1 MLSEASKQ
9 KISRVHE
16 IKKEEL
22 NLKMTRMISRKM
34 AGGMLVGFLAVA
46 GIVTGSQGSVTVY
59 AAEELQGSGTAD
71 DPYVI
76 TGSED
81 LWQFAEIVKASSD
94 RNQCAKVA
102 DGVTQIDTTVRGE
115 DTDLT
120 WSPIGDSTV
129 SYTGVFDGNGAE
141 ITIHADRGFNNNAG
155 LFGILGSGGEIRNVT
170 TAGSSKGCD
179 KVGGICG
186 QACRDAKIVNCN
198 NKADITATSGQAGG
212 LAGYASSAQIESD
225 TSISNTG
232 AVTGTAHVGGL
243 VGWASGGMKVIVHEG
258 ILNSGAITAQSSG
271 YVGGL
276 IGYADSASIQADAD
290 IINTGK
296 ISSMVSNTSM
306 GAGGLIGCGN
316 NTSII
321 SRNGMLQ
328 NKGEVT
334 AAITGVGG
342 IGGHLTSPN
351 NSNCQIQAAK
361 GVINTGR
368 IIGKNSVGGV
378 VGEYAY
384 SAPMTS
390 TDGFLLNTGD
400 VEGNGDNVGGVIGR
414 MAATLDSGK
423 YGNTGNVTN
432 TGKYTGGVIGSWD
445 NNKTSLENA
454 FNTGNVEVTGEDA
467 ADVGGIAGRF
477 TGVNI
482 KNCYHTTEYP
492 LIGNGEAEKDKITGE
507 ISNCYCMEANT
518 SPWNGEITKT
528 AKAFMEGEVAYL
540 LDGSGDNRNSKLLW
554 GQKIG
559 TDQTP
564 VLGGTTVYQDGSI
577 YSNTAEH
584 HYGEPQYAWNES
596 EMSCTASRICEGCK
610 KEENDPVTAT
620 YTEEAAGCE
629 TSGKRDYRA
638 EFANPAF
645 EVQTKTVI
653 LNPLGHDYDESQY
666 AWNEG
671 EMSCTA
677 SRICKRCKKAEN
689 ETVTA
694 AYTEEKA
701 GCETSGKRDY
711 RAEFANPAF
720 EVQTKT
726 VTLNP
731 LGHDT
736 TDAVWSKDEKVHWKE
751 CKNECGK
758 KLEQAEHTFKTVID
772 RQATE
777 STEGSSHEECSV
789 CGYQKAAVVIPVIK
803 KEETTN
809 RQPFDS
815 SKNDQTADSS
825 DQTADTLTIGQV
837 VVNQADGA
845 SYTIKKNTDNA
856 YEVEYK
862 APKNKKQTKI
872 VVPDTI
878 KINGVT
884 YKVTSIA
891 KNAFKNNKKLKT
903 VTVGKNVS
911 KMGANVFTGCKKLKT
926 ITIKSTKLTAKT
938 LSKSTFKGITKAKTI
953 KVPKKKLSTYKKLFK
968 NSGLSAKVKVK
979 AY

>member
-1 MLSEASKQ
+1 MPK
-9 KISRVHE
+9 
-16 IKKEEL
+16 
-22 NLKMTRMISRKM
+22 MISRKM

-46 GIVTGSQGSVTVY
+46 GIVTGSQGSMTVY

-81 LWQFAEIVKASSD
+81 LWQFAEIVKVSSD

-102 DGVTQIDTTVRGE
+102 DGVTEIDTTVRGE
-115 DTDLT
+115 KTDLT

-141 ITIHADRGFNNNAG
+141 ITIHADRSINNNAG

-170 TAGSSKGCD
+170 TAGSSKGWD
-179 KVGGICG
+179 SVGGICG
-186 QACRDAKIVNCN
+186 QACSDAKIVNCN
-198 NKADITATSGQAGG
+198 NKADITAQGGQAGG
-212 LAGYASSAQIESD
+212 LVGYASSAQIESD

-232 AVTGTAHVGGL
+232 AVTGTANVGGL
-243 VGWASGGMKVIVHEG
+243 VGQASSGMKVIVHEG
-258 ILNSGAITAQSSG
+258 ILNSGAITAKSSG

-276 IGYADSASIQADAD
+276 IGNADSASIQADED

-296 ISSMVSNTSM
+296 ISSMVSNTSR
-306 GAGGLIGCGN
+306 GAGGLIGYGID
-316 NTSII
+316 TSII

-334 AAITGVGG
+334 AAITSVGG
-342 IGGHLTSPN
+342 IGGHLTSSN

-361 GVINTGR
+361 GMINTGR
-368 IIGKNSVGGV
+368 ITGKESVGGL

-400 VEGNGDNVGGVIGR
+400 VEGNGANVGGVIGR
-414 MAATLDSGK
+414 MGSISDGGK

-454 FNTGNVEVTGEDA
+454 FNTGNVAVTGEDA

-492 LIGNGEAEKDKITGE
+492 LIGNGEAEKDEITGK
-507 ISNCYCMEANT
+507 ISNCYCMEKNT
-518 SPWNGEITKT
+518 LPWDGEITKT
-528 AKAFMEGEVAYL
+528 TKAFTDGEVAYL
-540 LDGSGDNRNSKLLW
+540 LDGSGDSRRAELIW

-564 VLGGTTVYQDGSI
+564 VLGGMTVYQDGSI
-577 YSNTAEH
+577 YSNADGH
-584 HYGEPQYAWNES
+584 HYGAPQYTWSES
-596 EMSCTASRICEGCK
+596 DMSCTARRICEGCEN
-610 KEENDPVTAT
+610 EE
-620 YTEEAAGCE
+620 
-629 TSGKRDYRA
+629 S
-638 EFANPAF
+638 
-645 EVQTKTVI
+645 
-653 LNPLGHDYDESQY
+653 
-666 AWNEG
+666 
-671 EMSCTA
+671 
-677 SRICKRCKKAEN
+677 

-694 AYTEEKA
+694 SYTEEKA
-701 GCETSGKRDY
+701 GCETNGKKEY
-711 RAEFANPAF
+711 KAEFKNPSF

-726 VTLNP
+726 ASLNP

-815 SKNDQTADSS
+815 SKNDQTTTDKNNQTADGPN
-825 DQTADTLTIGQV
+825 QAADTLTIGQV

-872 VVPDTI
+872 AVPDSI
-878 KINGVT
+878 KINGAT

-891 KNAFKNNKKLKT
+891 KSAFKNNKKLKT
-903 VTVGKNVS
+903 VTIGKNVS
-911 KMGANVFTGCKKLKT
+911 KIGKNVFSGCKKLKT
-926 ITIKSTKLTAKT
+926 ITIKSTKLKAKT
-938 LSKSTFKGITKAKTI
+938 LSKSTFKGIKKAATV
-953 KVPKKKLSTYKKLFK
+953 KVPKKKLSAYKKLFK
-968 NSGLSAKVKVK
+968 SRGLSSKIKVK

>member
-1 MLSEASKQ
+1 M
-9 KISRVHE
+9 
-16 IKKEEL
+16 
-22 NLKMTRMISRKM
+22 KMTKMISRKM

-46 GIVTGSQGSVTVY
+46 GIVTGSQGSMTVY

-102 DGVTQIDTTVRGE
+102 DGVTEIDTTVRGE
-115 DTDLT
+115 KTDLT
-120 WSPIGDSTV
+120 WSPIGDSTI

-141 ITIHADRGFNNNAG
+141 ITIHADRSINNNAG

-170 TAGSSKGCD
+170 TAGSSKGWD
-179 KVGGICG
+179 SVGGICG
-186 QACRDAKIVNCN
+186 QACSDAKIVNCN
-198 NKADITATSGQAGG
+198 NKADITAQGGQAGG
-212 LAGYASSAQIESD
+212 LVGYASRAQIESD

-232 AVTGTAHVGGL
+232 AVTGTANVGGL
-243 VGWASGGMKVIVHEG
+243 VGQASGGMKVIVHEG
-258 ILNSGAITAQSSG
+258 ILNSGAITAKSSG

-276 IGYADSASIQADAD
+276 IGYADPASIQADAD

-296 ISSMVSNTSM
+296 ISSMGSNTSM
-306 GAGGLIGCGN
+306 GAGGLIGYGID
-316 NTSII
+316 TSII

-334 AAITGVGG
+334 AAITSVGG
-342 IGGHLTSPN
+342 IGGHMTSSDS
-351 NSNCQIQAAK
+351 SNCQIQAAK

-368 IIGKNSVGGV
+368 ITGKNSVGGV

-390 TDGFLLNTGD
+390 TDGFILNKGA

-414 MAATLDSGK
+414 KGSNSDGSK
-423 YGNTGNVTN
+423 YGNMGDVTN

-445 NNKTSLENA
+445 SNTSLENS
-454 FNTGNVEVTGEDA
+454 FNIGTVKVTGENA
-467 ADVGGIAGRF
+467 TDVGGVVGKF
-477 TGVNI
+477 SGVNI
-482 KNCYHTTEYP
+482 KHCYHTTKYP
-492 LIGNGEAEKDKITGE
+492 LIGNGEEEKEEIIGK
-507 ISNCYCMEANT
+507 ISNCYCMEKNT
-518 SPWNGEITKT
+518 SPWDGEIIKT
-528 AKAFMEGEVAYL
+528 EKAFMEGEVAYL
-540 LDGSGDNRNSKLLW
+540 LDGSGDSRNSKLLW
-554 GQKIG
+554 GQEIG
-559 TDQTP
+559 KDLTP

-577 YSNTAEH
+577 YSNTNAH
-584 HYGEPQYAWNES
+584 HYDEPQYAWDES
-596 EMSCTASRICEGCK
+596 KMSCTASRICEGCNK
-610 KEENDPVTAT
+610 VEDETDIAA

-666 AWNEG
+666 AWNES

-777 STEGSSHEECSV
+777 SIEGSSHEECSV

-815 SKNDQTADSS
+815 SKNDQTTTDKNNQTADGPN
-825 DQTADTLTIGQV
+825 QAADTLTIGQV

>member
-1 MLSEASKQ
+1 
-9 KISRVHE
+9 
-16 IKKEEL
+16 
-22 NLKMTRMISRKM
+22 M
-34 AGGMLVGFLAVA
+34 AGGILLGFLAVA

-59 AAEELQGSGTAD
+59 AAEELQGSGTAE

-81 LWQFAEIVKASSD
+81 LWKFAEIVKASSD
-94 RNQCAKVA
+94 RNECAKVA

-120 WSPIGDSTV
+120 WKPIGDSTV

-141 ITIHADRGFNNNAG
+141 ITIHADRSINNNAG

-186 QACRDAKIVNCN
+186 QACSNAKIVNCN
-198 NKADITATSGQAGG
+198 NKADITATGGQAGG
-212 LAGYASSAQIESD
+212 LAGYASSAQIESN

-232 AVTGTAHVGGL
+232 AVTGPAHVGGL

-423 YGNTGNVTN
+423 YGNTGNVKN

-554 GQKIG
+554 GQEIG
-559 TDQTP
+559 KDLTP

-610 KEENDPVTAT
+610 KEENEPVTAT

-645 EVQTKTVI
+645 EVQTKTV
-653 LNPLGHDYDESQY
+653 S
-666 AWNEG
+666 
-671 EMSCTA
+671 
-677 SRICKRCKKAEN
+677 
-689 ETVTA
+689 
-694 AYTEEKA
+694 
-701 GCETSGKRDY
+701 
-711 RAEFANPAF
+711 
-720 EVQTKT
+720 
-726 VTLNP
+726 LNP

-789 CGYQKAAVVIPVIK
+789 CGYQKAAVVIPVTG

-809 RQPFDS
+809 EQPS
-815 SKNDQTADSS
+815 NTN
-825 DQTADTLTIGQV
+825 TLTIGQV

-872 VVPDTI
+872 AVPDSI
-878 KINGVT
+878 KINGAT

-891 KNAFKNNKKLKT
+891 KSAFKNNKKLKT
-903 VTVGKNVS
+903 VTIGKNVS
-911 KMGANVFTGCKKLKT
+911 KIGKNVFSGCKKLKT
-926 ITIKSTKLTAKT
+926 ITIKSTKLKAKT
-938 LSKSTFKGITKAKTI
+938 LSKSTFKGITKATTV
-953 KVPKKKLSTYKKLFK
+953 KVPKKKLSAYKKLFK
-968 NSGLSAKVKVK
+968 SRGLSSKIKVK

>member
-1 MLSEASKQ
+1 MKVT
-9 KISRVHE
+9 K
-16 IKKEEL
+16 
-22 NLKMTRMISRKM
+22 MISRKM
-34 AGGMLVGFLAVA
+34 AGGMLLGFLAVA
-46 GIVTGSQGSVTVY
+46 GMVTGGQGSMTVY

-94 RNQCAKVA
+94 RNECAKVA
-102 DGVTQIDTTVRGE
+102 DGVTQIDTTIRGE
-115 DTDLT
+115 NTDLI
-120 WSPIGDSTV
+120 WSPVGDSTV

-141 ITIHADRGFNNNAG
+141 ITIHVDRESNNYAG
-155 LFGILGSGGEIRNVT
+155 LFGCVGSGGEIRNVT
-170 TAGSSKGCD
+170 TAGSVKG
-179 KVGGICG
+179 KNRVGGICG
-186 QACRDAKIVNCN
+186 EADGAKIVNCN
-198 NKADITATSGQAGG
+198 NKADVTASSSYAGG
-212 LAGYASSAQIESD
+212 LVGHLSGTQIESD

-232 AVTGTAHVGGL
+232 AITGKMSVGGL
-243 VGWASGGMKVIVHEG
+243 VGAGYASTYITAHGEIT
-258 ILNSGAITAQSSG
+258 NSGSVTGTSDAEYVGGLVG
-271 YVGGL
+271 YASTVFIQANGDISNEGKIYNAANGDYRGTGGL
-276 IGYADSASIQADAD
+276 IGYGWNVSLTSQNGRIQ
-290 IINTGK
+290 NY
-296 ISSMVSNTSM
+296 
-306 GAGGLIGCGN
+306 
-316 NTSII
+316 
-321 SRNGMLQ
+321 
-328 NKGEVT
+328 GEVT
-334 AAITGVGG
+334 AAIEGVGG
-342 IGGHLTSPN
+342 IVGLLINGDVRYP
-351 NSNCQIQAAK
+351 IQAAK
-361 GVINTGR
+361 GICNMGKITG
-368 IIGKNSVGGV
+368 KTSVGGLL
-378 VGEYAY
+378 GDSTCYLL
-384 SAPMTS
+384 MTS
-390 TDGFLLNTGD
+390 TEGFMFNAGD
-400 VEGNGDNVGGVIGR
+400 VEGNGDYVGGVIGR
-414 MAATLDSGK
+414 MAATATTTDSGN
-423 YGNTGNVTN
+423 YGNMGDVTN
-432 TGKYTGGVIGSWD
+432 TGKYTGGVIGLWD
-445 NNKTSLENA
+445 NRNTSLENS
-454 FNTGNVEVTGEDA
+454 FNIGTVEITGEDA
-467 ADVGGIAGRF
+467 TDVGGIVGKF
-477 TGVNI
+477 MGVNI

-492 LIGNGEAEKDKITGE
+492 LIGNGEDEKNEITGE
-507 ISNCYCMEANT
+507 ISNCYCMEVNI

-528 AKAFMEGEVAYL
+528 TKEFSSGEVAYL
-540 LDGSGDNRNSKLLW
+540 LDGSGDSRNSKLLW
-554 GQKIG
+554 GQEIG
-559 TDQTP
+559 EDLTP
-564 VLGGTTVYQDGSI
+564 VLGGMTVYQDGST
-577 YSNTAEH
+577 YSNTEGH
-584 HYGEPQYAWNES
+584 LYGDPQYEWNES
-596 EMSCTASRICEGCK
+596 DMSFTAYRQCRRCDYKDTE
-610 KEENDPVTAT
+610 PVTAT

-645 EVQTKTVI
+645 EVQTKTVT
-653 LNPLGHDYDESQY
+653 LNPLGHDYDEPQY
-666 AWNEG
+666 AWNES

-815 SKNDQTADSS
+815 SKNDQTTTDKNNQTADGPN
-825 DQTADTLTIGQV
+825 QAADTLTIGQV

-845 SYTIKKNTDNA
+845 SYTIKKNADHV

-872 VVPDTI
+872 IVPDTI

-953 KVPKKKLSTYKKLFK
+953 KVPKKKLSAYKKLFK
-968 NSGLSAKVKVK
+968 SRGLSSKIKVK

>member
-1 MLSEASKQ
+1 
-9 KISRVHE
+9 
-16 IKKEEL
+16 
-22 NLKMTRMISRKM
+22 MTKMISRKM
-34 AGGMLVGFLAVA
+34 AGGILLGFLAVA

-81 LWQFAEIVKASSD
+81 LWQFAEIVKVSSD
-94 RNQCAKVA
+94 RNECAKVA

-115 DTDLT
+115 VTDLK
-120 WSPIGDSTV
+120 WNPIGDSSG
-129 SYTGVFDGNGAE
+129 SYKGVFDGNGAE
-141 ITIHADRGFNNNAG
+141 ITIHADRSINNNAG

-170 TAGSSKGCD
+170 TAGSSKGWD
-179 KVGGICG
+179 SVGGICG
-186 QACRDAKIVNCN
+186 QACSDAKIANCN
-198 NKADITATSGQAGG
+198 NKADITAQGGQAGG
-212 LAGYASSAQIESD
+212 LVGYASSAQIESD

-232 AVTGTAHVGGL
+232 AVTGKANVGGL
-243 VGWASGGMKVIVHEG
+243 VGQASGGMKVIAHEG
-258 ILNSGAITAQSSG
+258 ILNSGAITAKSSG

-276 IGYADSASIQADAD
+276 IGNADLASIQADAD

-296 ISSMVSNTSM
+296 ISSMGSNTSM
-306 GAGGLIGCGN
+306 GAGGLIGYGN
-316 NTSII
+316 DTSII

-334 AAITGVGG
+334 AAITSVGG

-390 TDGFLLNTGD
+390 TNGFLLNTGD

-454 FNTGNVEVTGEDA
+454 FNTGNVVVTGEDA

-492 LIGNGEAEKDKITGE
+492 LIGNGEAEKDEITGK
-507 ISNCYCMEANT
+507 ISNCYCMEKNT
-518 SPWNGEITKT
+518 LPWDGEITKT
-528 AKAFMEGEVAYL
+528 TKAFTDGEVAYL
-540 LDGSGDNRNSKLLW
+540 LDGSGDSRRAELIW

-564 VLGGTTVYQDGSI
+564 VLGGMTVYQDGSI
-577 YSNTAEH
+577 YSNADGH
-584 HYGEPQYAWNES
+584 HYGAPQYTWSES
-596 EMSCTASRICEGCK
+596 DMSCTARRICEGCEN
-610 KEENDPVTAT
+610 EE
-620 YTEEAAGCE
+620 
-629 TSGKRDYRA
+629 S
-638 EFANPAF
+638 
-645 EVQTKTVI
+645 
-653 LNPLGHDYDESQY
+653 
-666 AWNEG
+666 
-671 EMSCTA
+671 
-677 SRICKRCKKAEN
+677 

-694 AYTEEKA
+694 SYTEEKA
-701 GCETSGKRDY
+701 GCETNGKKEY
-711 RAEFANPAF
+711 KAEFKNPSF

-726 VTLNP
+726 VSLNP

-815 SKNDQTADSS
+815 SKNDQTTTDKNNQTADGPN
-825 DQTADTLTIGQV
+825 QAADTLTIGQV

-872 VVPDTI
+872 AVPDSI
-878 KINGVT
+878 KINGAT

-891 KNAFKNNKKLKT
+891 KSAFKNNKKLKT
-903 VTVGKNVS
+903 VTIGKNVS
-911 KMGANVFTGCKKLKT
+911 KIGKNVFSGCKKLKT
-926 ITIKSTKLTAKT
+926 ITIKSTKLKAKT
-938 LSKSTFKGITKAKTI
+938 LSKSTFKGIKKATTV
-953 KVPKKKLSTYKKLFK
+953 KVPKKKLSAYKKLFK
-968 NSGLSAKVKVK
+968 SRGLSSKIKVK

>member
-1 MLSEASKQ
+1 M
-9 KISRVHE
+9 
-16 IKKEEL
+16 
-22 NLKMTRMISRKM
+22 KMTRMISRKM

-454 FNTGNVEVTGEDA
+454 FNTGNVVVTGEDA

-492 LIGNGEAEKDKITGE
+492 LIGNGEAEKDEITGK

-554 GQKIG
+554 GQEIG
-559 TDQTP
+559 KDLTP

-610 KEENDPVTAT
+610 KEENEPVTAT
-620 YTEEAAGCE
+620 YTEEAAGCETSGKRDYRAEFTNPAFEVQTKTVILNPLGHDYDEPQYTWNESEMSCTASRICKRCKKAENETVTTTYTEEKAGCE

-653 LNPLGHDYDESQY
+653 LNPLGHD
-666 AWNEG
+666 
-671 EMSCTA
+671 
-677 SRICKRCKKAEN
+677 
-689 ETVTA
+689 
-694 AYTEEKA
+694 
-701 GCETSGKRDY
+701 
-711 RAEFANPAF
+711 
-720 EVQTKT
+720 
-726 VTLNP
+726 
-731 LGHDT
+731 T
-736 TDAVWSKDEKVHWKE
+736 TDVVWSKDEKVHWKD

-777 STEGSSHEECSV
+777 STEGSSHEECNV

-803 KEETTN
+803 KEETTSG
-809 RQPFDS
+809 QPSDS
-815 SKNDQTADSS
+815 SKNDQTTTDKNNQTADAPN
-825 DQTADTLTIGQV
+825 QAADTLTIGQM

-845 SYTIKKNTDNA
+845 SYTIKKNSDNV

-938 LSKSTFKGITKAKTI
+938 LSKSTFKGITKATTI
-953 KVPKKKLSTYKKLFK
+953 KVPKKKLSAYKKLFK